1 MMRLSTKGRYA
12 ITAMMQLAQNEGCG
26 PLTLAD
32 ISQEQGVSLSYLEQL
47 FARLRK
53 HGLVKGV
60 RGPGGGY
67 RLAKEASEVS
77 IARIIDAVDDRTPAE
92 RERMFAPHLRSVHSQ
107 PHNMWMDFSKR
118 LYDFLNSQ
126 TLDEFINSE
135 GASELLSERSAA

>member
-1 MMRLSTKGRYA
+1 MMRLSTKARYA
-12 ITAMMQLAQNEGCG
+12 VTAMMHLAQYEGRG

-67 RLAKEASEVS
+67 RLAQPATEIS
-77 IARIIDAVDDRTPAE
+77 IARVIDAVDDRTPAE
-92 RERMFAPHLRSVHSQ
+92 RERMFAPHLRAIRSE
-107 PHNMWMDFSKR
+107 PHNMWNDFSKR
-118 LYDFLNSQ
+118 LYDFLNDM
-126 TLDEFINSE
+126 TLAEFVAE
-135 GASELLSERSAA
+135 HGDAMDERSAA